1 MPKRRLGLNPL
12 SVDDNVA
19 NARMFHLAEGVLVR
33 LLRRPPEQILNE
45 LIDVAQRFG
54 LSPFAL
60 ARVLMAATVR
70 QCWAILLEPVAS
82 EQY

>member
-19 NARMFHLAEGVLVR
+19 NARMFHLARGVLVR
-33 LLRRPPEQILNE
+33 LLRRPPEQVLNE
-45 LIDVAQRFG
+45 LIDVARRFG

-60 ARVLMAATVR
+60 ARALVAATVR
-70 QCWAILLEPVAS
+70 QCWAVLLEPIAS
-82 EQY
+82 ERY